1 MTTRRPR
8 SRSSDPRRGGAW
20 QRLASLVRRRPGVLF
35 AAALLCGGAARV
47 AHRGGAHDVVVLALI
62 LIAVT
67 GALALLWVRIAR
79 VVRGSSGR
87 ANRRR

>member
-1 MTTRRPR
+1 M
-8 SRSSDPRRGGAW
+8 
-20 QRLASLVRRRPGVLF
+20 
-35 AAALLCGGAARV
+35 